1 MRPLASLLPGL
12 VLTALLTL
20 LATLAARIDLL
31 QAAGASPLTL
41 ALLLGALLGNLRPQ
55 AAQGSRQAGLRF
67 SQKVLLRTGVALYGF
82 NLSLQQ
88 IAAVGSS
95 GLWIDALIVV
105 STLGLGCYIGRRWL
119 GMEQGAAL
127 LVAAGSAICGAAAI
141 VATVSSL
148 RLDEEARTR
157 HTATAIATV
166 VLFGTAAM
174 LLYPLLFSWLG
185 SDAGHF
191 GGYVGSTVHEVAQV
205 VAIGNALGPEAAQ
218 HAVIMKMIRVLML
231 VPFLLALGFWQ
242 SRRQDG
248 ADGQKT
254 AGHSLVRSAVHAVCR
269 RQLGGRPAAAPAR
282 PVAPDRHCLPEL
294 RHGRL
299 RHGNHRQPDASRR
312 PQAAAARRP
321 AVRTP
326 DRHWRLA
333 ESGAMKYRTCRFV
346 RRLHLR

>member
-12 VLTALLTL
+12 VLTTLLTL

-95 GLWIDALIVV
+95 GMWIDALIVV

-191 GGYVGSTVHEVAQV
+191 RGYVGSTVHEVAQV

-231 VPFLLALGFWQ
+231 VPFLLVLGFWQ

-254 AGHSLVRSAVHAVCR
+254 ALAIPWFALLFMLFAGVNSAVDLPPTLLDLLRQTGIVCLSFAMAAFGMETTVSLMR
-269 RQLGGRPAAAPAR
+269 RAGLKPLLLGALLFVHLTVTGGW
-282 PVAPDRHCLPEL
+282 L
-294 RHGRL
+294 
-299 RHGNHRQPDASRR
+299 N
-312 PQAAAARRP
+312 
-321 AVRTP
+321 
-326 DRHWRLA
+326 LA
-333 ESGAMKYRTCRFV
+333 Q
-346 RRLHLR
+346 

>member
-242 SRRQDG
+242 SRAR
-248 ADGQKT
+248 T
-254 AGHSLVRSAVHAVCR
+254 ALTGRRPLAIPWFALLFMLFAGVNSAVDLPPPLLDLLRQTGIVCLSFAMAAFGMETTVSLMR
-269 RQLGGRPAAAPAR
+269 RAGLKPLLLGALLFVHLTVTGGW
-282 PVAPDRHCLPEL
+282 L
-294 RHGRL
+294 
-299 RHGNHRQPDASRR
+299 N
-312 PQAAAARRP
+312 
-321 AVRTP
+321 
-326 DRHWRLA
+326 LA
-333 ESGAMKYRTCRFV
+333 Q
-346 RRLHLR
+346 

>member
-1 MRPLASLLPGL
+1 MRTLPTLLPGL
-12 VLTALLTL
+12 ALMALLTL
-20 LATLAARIDLL
+20 LATLAARVDML
-31 QAAGASPLTL
+31 QAAGALPLTL
-41 ALLLGALLGNLRPQ
+41 ALLLGAVLGNLVPQ
-55 AAQGSRQAGLRF
+55 AAHGPRQAGLRF

-95 GLWIDALIVV
+95 GLWVDALIVV
-105 STLGLGCYIGRRWL
+105 STLGLGCYLGRRWL
-119 GMEQGAAL
+119 GMERGAAL

-185 SDAGHF
+185 GDAGHF
-191 GGYVGSTVHEVAQV
+191 GAYVGSTVHEVAQV

-231 VPFLLALGFWQ
+231 VPFLLVLGFWQ
-242 SRRQDG
+242 SRGQEDG
-248 ADGQKT
+248 SGQKT
-254 AGHSLVRSAVHAVCR
+254 PLTIPWFALLFVCFAGLNSAFDLPPALLDLLRQSGIVCLTFAMAAFGMETTVSLMR
-269 RQLGGRPAAAPAR
+269 RAGLKPLLLGGLLFVHLTVTGAW
-282 PVAPDRHCLPEL
+282 L
-294 RHGRL
+294 
-299 RHGNHRQPDASRR
+299 N
-312 PQAAAARRP
+312 
-321 AVRTP
+321 
-326 DRHWRLA
+326 LA
-333 ESGAMKYRTCRFV
+333 
-346 RRLHLR
+346 H